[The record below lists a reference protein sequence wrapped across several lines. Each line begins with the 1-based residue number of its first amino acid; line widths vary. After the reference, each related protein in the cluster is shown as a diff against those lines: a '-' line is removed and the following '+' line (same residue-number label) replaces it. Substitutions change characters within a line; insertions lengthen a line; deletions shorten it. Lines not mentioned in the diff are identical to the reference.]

1 MAERRLVERS
11 AIVWGGSAAPSR
23 YQRVQAFKRFVD
35 AIDIAIRERPL
46 SLGSELLDSEDLRTA
61 PKRPVGGRPL
71 LARQEPGS
79 GRI

>member
-1 MAERRLVERS
+1 LHPLESAAFARRT
-11 AIVWGGSAAPSR
+11 SAAPSR